1 MGGFKQEQEVWT
13 WKTVNIWYIW
23 NDGLPGYNVNIW
35 YIWNDGLP
43 GYNVNIWYIW
53 NDGLPGYNVNVSAD
67 QQPEFR
73 SLNQFYITIFS
84 K

>member
-13 WKTVNIWYIW
+13 WKTVNII
-23 NDGLPGYNVNIW
+23 
-35 YIWNDGLP
+35 
-43 GYNVNIWYIW
+43 YIW

-73 SLNQFYITIFS
+73 SLNEFYITIFS

>member
-13 WKTVNIWYIW
+13 WKT
-23 NDGLPGYNVNIW
+23 VNIW